1 MENITPE
8 EALALIEG
16 YRKVPEQYVHDVYGD
31 KPWEVQVEILRSV
44 FANRKTTVASCNAI
58 GKSFLAARVAH
69 AFLDLIPGSL
79 VVTTAPTWRQVKD
92 VLWREFAI
100 AHTKARFPLGGKL
113 SQTGFEYDK
122 DWFAVGLSTKY
133 PENFFGY
140 HADYILVIVD
150 EAGGIEEE
158 IFRGV
163 KAITPNVNARIL
175 YIGNPTNPGGTFQ
188 QSHEDPTFKK
198 FQISAFDT
206 PNFKHVGINTL
217 DDLLAVMTPPDGV
230 DPLDHKPFAD
240 VVWPYPTLIS
250 PEVVY
255 DRYHEWGTDSPAW
268 ESLVMGQF
276 PSQSDQA
283 LFPADLVNMAMGMDK
298 VDPDTNKTYAELSG
312 WNIPDGPMTYGQDMA
327 RYGLDKCVCFPR
339 RGGWV
344 QKAIAWGKIDLMASA
359 DRILNII
366 DPLDETVEVNIDDT
380 GNGGGTT
387 DRLRQISDQLK
398 LSGEPSHRYRL
409 NAYNMSSKEKM
420 TERELA
426 KFHDVTSMMYWNLRT
441 ELLNKRIA
449 LPDDE
454 ELKTQL
460 IARRWKLDGAGKI
473 QVESKDDYRNR
484 TGGKSPDKADALALA
499 FARKRPTNTFI
510 TQPKKPE
517 EKRPAHAIARRATT
531 PRDRQGSILTGLGD
545 RF

>member
-1 MENITPE
+1 VDISPE
-8 EALALIEG
+8 EALQLIEG
-16 YRKVPEQYVHDVYGD
+16 YRKQPEQYMIDVYGD
-31 KPWEVQVEILRSV
+31 DPWDLQVDITRSV
-44 FANRKTTVASCNAI
+44 FANRKTTVATCNAV
-58 GKSFLAARVAH
+58 GKSFIAARVAH

-163 KAITPNVNARIL
+163 KAITPNVNARVL

-188 QSHEDPTFKK
+188 QSHEDPTFRRY
-198 FQISAFDT
+198 QISAFDT

-217 DDLLAVMTPPDGV
+217 DDLLERMKPPEGV
-230 DPLDHKPFAD
+230 DALDHKPFEG
-240 VVWPYPTLIS
+240 VQWPYPTLIS

-255 DRYHEWGTDSPAW
+255 DRYHEWGTDSAAW
-268 ESLVMGQF
+268 QSLVMGQF
-276 PSQSDQA
+276 PSQAEQS
-283 LFPADLVNMAMGMDK
+283 LFPADLVNMAMGMSE
-298 VDPDTNKTYAELSG
+298 VDEDTGKTYAELSG
-312 WNIPDGPMTYGQDMA
+312 WKIPDGPMTYGQDMA

-344 QKAIAWGKIDLMASA
+344 EKPIVWGKIDLMQSA
-359 DRILNII
+359 YRILNII
-366 DPLDETVEVNIDDT
+366 DPLDDSVEVNIDDT

-387 DRLRQISDQLK
+387 DKLREVAREEHT
-398 LSGEPSHRYRL
+398 SGRPSHRYRL
-409 NAYNMSSKEKM
+409 NAYNMSGKDMMTEKEK
-420 TERELA
+420 A

-441 ELLNKRIA
+441 ELLNKRIS
-449 LPDDE
+449 LPQDE

-460 IARRWKLDGAGKI
+460 IGRRWRINEASGKI
-473 QVESKDDYRNR
+473 QVESKDDYRDR
-484 TGGKSPDKADALALA
+484 TGGKSPDKSDALALA
-499 FARKRPTNTFI
+499 FARK
-510 TQPKKPE
+510 KPSN
-517 EKRPAHAIARRATT
+517 AFVTT
-531 PRDRQGSILTGLGD
+531 PKSPELINQARQVVKRDRTRRREGGSILTGLGD